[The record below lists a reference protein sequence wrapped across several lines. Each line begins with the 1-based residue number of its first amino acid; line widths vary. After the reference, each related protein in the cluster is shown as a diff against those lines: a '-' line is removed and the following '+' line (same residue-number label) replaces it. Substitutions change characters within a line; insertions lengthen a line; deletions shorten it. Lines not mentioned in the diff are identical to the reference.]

1 MTHWEESVGCGSA
14 AGAVASAV
22 ERSKTVVG
30 DTKERARSSD
40 TPLAIVNVATAGA
53 APTAPVTTSSPFTS
67 FIAPADSDV
76 TGFESLGTACSPV
89 SGGATV
95 RELSGGTSAF
105 VPAWSPLSKGNVC
118 SMYRC

>member
-1 MTHWEESVGCGSA
+1 MTRRDDMMTREAERRVGIMTHWEESVGCGSA

-40 TPLAIVNVATAGA
+40 TPLAIV
-53 APTAPVTTSSPFTS
+53 TS

>member
-40 TPLAIVNVATAGA
+40 TPLAIVNVAT
-53 APTAPVTTSSPFTS
+53 
-67 FIAPADSDV
+67 DS
-76 TGFESLGTACSPV
+76 TGDDLISLHVLHRTGRLRRD
-89 SGGATV
+89 GI
-95 RELSGGTSAF
+95 
-105 VPAWSPLSKGNVC
+105 
-118 SMYRC
+118 